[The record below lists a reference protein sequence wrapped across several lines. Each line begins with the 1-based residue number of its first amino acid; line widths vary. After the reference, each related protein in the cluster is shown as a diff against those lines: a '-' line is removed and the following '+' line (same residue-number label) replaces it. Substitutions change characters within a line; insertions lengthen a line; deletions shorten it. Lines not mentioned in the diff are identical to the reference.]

1 VEKTAFH
8 STVTNLAELRER
20 AQRAIDETI
29 VLIGDYQFLRAWWRM
44 RPTGR
49 VTPSSMLDD

>member
-1 VEKTAFH
+1 MEKTAFH

-44 RPTGR
+44 RPSGR

>member
-8 STVTNLAELRER
+8 STVTNLVELRER
-20 AQRAIDETI
+20 AQRAINETI

-44 RPTGR
+44 RPSGR
-49 VTPSSMLDD
+49 VTPSPLLDD